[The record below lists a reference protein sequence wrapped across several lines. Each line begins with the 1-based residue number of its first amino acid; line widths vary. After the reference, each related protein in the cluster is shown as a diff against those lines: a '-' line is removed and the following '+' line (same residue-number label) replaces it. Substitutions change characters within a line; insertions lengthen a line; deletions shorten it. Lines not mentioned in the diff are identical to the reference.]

1 MKKILVSIMLLIISI
16 VYLITSLSKK
26 TLYVS
31 SMSMDV
37 DNPIRF
43 HPLFLRINLNI
54 SDSQPAYYDITLVP
68 VYLLIVV
75 SLILVGLAVKK
86 NKSNN

>member
-1 MKKILVSIMLLIISI
+1 MKKILLSIVLLIISI

-37 DNPIRF
+37 DNPIHF

-54 SDSQPAYYDITLVP
+54 SDTQLAYYDITLVP

-75 SLILVGLAVKK
+75 SLILVSLAMK
-86 NKSNN
+86 KSN

>member
-1 MKKILVSIMLLIISI
+1 MKKLLLSTVLLIISI

-26 TLYVS
+26 TLHVS

-37 DNPIRF
+37 ENPIHF

-54 SDSQPAYYDITLVP
+54 SDSQPAYYDITLIP
-68 VYLLIVV
+68 VYLLIAV
-75 SLILVGLAVKK
+75 SLLLVSLVVKQ
-86 NKSNN
+86 NKSN

>member
-1 MKKILVSIMLLIISI
+1 MKKILLSIVLLIISI

-37 DNPIRF
+37 DNPIHF

-54 SDSQPAYYDITLVP
+54 SDTQLAYYDITLVP
-68 VYLLIVV
+68 VYLLIIV
-75 SLILVGLAVKK
+75 SLILVSLAMKK
-86 NKSNN
+86 SKSN